1 MYVYADPYKKTCEI
15 VESEDILDAIMIS
28 NGRGIIYMGDDSS
41 ENAKDTSNLSEDE
54 IRDLMDESIAWKD
67 GVLTPLGKNLI
78 ENNNFRNYI
87 D

>member
-67 GVLTPLGKNLI
+67 GVLTALGRTLI
-78 ENNNFRNYI
+78 YNSNTRNI
-87 D
+87 N